1 MSGDGDRW
9 MLVVGG
15 CGVDVVGAWPSSRLI
30 KSPIKPPDRHRACR
44 RSEQEPIARRS
55 HGQTSAAGMPACR
68 VISMPWQPAQ
78 SCAGGAVDGFVDGAS
93 LGPNAP
99 VDKWKLARRAGRHCL
114 PHHWRKDNLR
124 RRPASRRCTA
134 CQRPWRP
141 GCPTGTGLSTPPG
154 RRSGSIPP
162 AAKRMGCLSFAN
174 HCANEYRPEPTPLCQ
189 LDKSGRARGRGG
201 GGGERG
207 SHYVSCRKGTRTPF
221 QIPTPSRVKS
231 PLSLPYWVFTLG
243 PVPTIVTTAATRQS
257 ILYVDERPEEAFSA
271 VFFRLATF
279 CCAVRVRFPPLPR
292 LPGPPTVSLR
302 VWPGTSPLCR
312 PRNRR

>member
-1 MSGDGDRW
+1 M
-9 MLVVGG
+9 
-15 CGVDVVGAWPSSRLI
+15 
-30 KSPIKPPDRHRACR
+30 
-44 RSEQEPIARRS
+44 
-55 HGQTSAAGMPACR
+55 
-68 VISMPWQPAQ
+68 
-78 SCAGGAVDGFVDGAS
+78 
-93 LGPNAP
+93 
-99 VDKWKLARRAGRHCL
+99 HCL
-114 PHHWRKDNLR
+114 PKAV
-124 RRPASRRCTA
+124 ASRLPDGYGAVHATGSAKRFD
-134 CQRPWRP
+134 
-141 GCPTGTGLSTPPG
+141 PTGGEAYGMPFICKSLCERVPPRTNPTVSVG
-154 RRSGSIPP
+154 QEWARSG
-162 AAKRMGCLSFAN
+162 K
-174 HCANEYRPEPTPLCQ
+174 
-189 LDKSGRARGRGG
+189 GG
-201 GGGERG
+201 VERG

-271 VFFRLATF
+271 VFFRLAIF